1 MDYTFQFGVV
11 AEHIPYLIGGAWLSL
26 LLAFLAFWAG
36 AVIGL
41 LGAMGKTFGDRVLYR
56 VIDVYV
62 VFFTNTP
69 ALVQIYVIFYGLPDL
84 GIVLSPF
91 NSVLLGLTLNCGAY
105 LTEIQ
110 RAGFQSVRRE
120 ELEAA
125 ETLGHVLVADGAL
138 RHRPP
143 HRRRLS
149 TPRCPTSTSGSCS
162 EARWPASSRWKSS
175 PAGRLNVSSTT
186 FRTIEVFT
194 YTAGIY
200 VVLTVVAS
208 ALLALIGRH
217 AFRVKAR
224 IF

>member
-11 AEHIPYLIGGAWLSL
+11 AKHVPYLIGGAWLSL

-41 LGAMGKTFGDRVLYR
+41 LGAMGKTFGGRVLYR

-125 ETLGHVLVADGAL
+125 ETLGMSLWQTVRYVIAPHIAKTLYAPLSNFYIWIVL
-138 RHRPP
+138 
-143 HRRRLS
+143 
-149 TPRCPTSTSGSCS
+149 GSS
-162 EARWPASSRWKSS
+162 M
-175 PAGRLNVSSTT
+175 AGIFAVEELTGRAINVSSST

-200 VVLTVVAS
+200 VALTVVAS

>member
-1 MDYTFQFGVV
+1 VDYTFQFGVI
-11 AEHIPYLIGGAWLSL
+11 AKHLPYLIGGAWVSL

-41 LGAMGKTFGDRVLYR
+41 LGAMGKTFGGRILYR

-69 ALVQIYVIFYGLPDL
+69 ALVQIYVIFYGLPDV

-125 ETLGHVLVADGAL
+125 ETLGMSLWQTVRYVIAPHIAKTLYAPLSNFYIWIVL
-138 RHRPP
+138 
-143 HRRRLS
+143 
-149 TPRCPTSTSGSCS
+149 GSS
-162 EARWPASSRWKSS
+162 M
-175 PAGRLNVSSTT
+175 AGLFAVEELTGRAINVSSST

-217 AFRVKAR
+217 AFRVQAR

>member
-1 MDYTFQFGVV
+1 MDYTFQFGVI
-11 AEHIPYLIGGAWLSL
+11 AKHLPYLIGGAWLSL

-41 LGAMGKTFGDRVLYR
+41 LGAMGKTFGGRVLYR

-125 ETLGHVLVADGAL
+125 ETLGMSLWQTVRYVIAPHIAKTLYAPLSNFYIWIVL
-138 RHRPP
+138 
-143 HRRRLS
+143 
-149 TPRCPTSTSGSCS
+149 GSS
-162 EARWPASSRWKSS
+162 M
-175 PAGRLNVSSTT
+175 AGIFAVEELTGRAINVSSST

>member
-11 AEHIPYLIGGAWLSL
+11 AEHLPYLIGGAWVSL

-41 LGAMGKTFGDRVLYR
+41 LGAMGKTFGGRTLYR
-56 VIDVYV
+56 AIDAYV

-125 ETLGHVLVADGAL
+125 ETLGMSLWQTVRYVIAPHIAKTLYAPLSNFYIWIVL
-138 RHRPP
+138 
-143 HRRRLS
+143 
-149 TPRCPTSTSGSCS
+149 GSS
-162 EARWPASSRWKSS
+162 M
-175 PAGRLNVSSTT
+175 AGIFAVEELTGRAINVSAST

-200 VVLTVVAS
+200 VVLTVIAS

-217 AFRVKAR
+217 AFRVRAR
-224 IF
+224 IL

>member
-11 AEHIPYLIGGAWLSL
+11 SEHIPYLIGGAWLSL

-41 LGAMGKTFGDRVLYR
+41 LGAMGKTFGGRVVYR

-69 ALVQIYVIFYGLPDL
+69 ALVQIYVIFYGLPDI

-125 ETLGHVLVADGAL
+125 ETLGMSLWQTVRYVIAPHIAKTLYAPLSNFYIWIVL
-138 RHRPP
+138 
-143 HRRRLS
+143 
-149 TPRCPTSTSGSCS
+149 GSS
-162 EARWPASSRWKSS
+162 M
-175 PAGRLNVSSTT
+175 AGIFAVEELTGRAINVSSST

-217 AFRVKAR
+217 AFRVRAR

>member
-1 MDYTFQFGVV
+1 MDYTFQFGVI
-11 AEHIPYLIGGAWLSL
+11 AKHLPYLIGGAWLSL
-26 LLAFLAFWAG
+26 LLAFLAFWTG

-41 LGAMGKTFGDRVLYR
+41 LGAMGKTFGGRVVYR

-125 ETLGHVLVADGAL
+125 ETLGMSLWQTVRYVIAPHIAKTLYAPLSNFYIWIVL
-138 RHRPP
+138 
-143 HRRRLS
+143 
-149 TPRCPTSTSGSCS
+149 GSS
-162 EARWPASSRWKSS
+162 M
-175 PAGRLNVSSTT
+175 AGIFAVEELTGRAINVSSST

>member
-1 MDYTFQFGVV
+1 MDYTFQFGVI
-11 AEHIPYLIGGAWLSL
+11 AKHLPYLIGGAWLSL

-41 LGAMGKTFGDRVLYR
+41 LGAMGKTFGGRVVYR

-125 ETLGHVLVADGAL
+125 ETLGMSLWQTVRYVIAPHIAKTLYAPLSNFYIWIVL
-138 RHRPP
+138 
-143 HRRRLS
+143 
-149 TPRCPTSTSGSCS
+149 GSS
-162 EARWPASSRWKSS
+162 M
-175 PAGRLNVSSTT
+175 AGIFAVEELTGRAINVSSST

-200 VVLTVVAS
+200 VALTVVAS

>member
-11 AEHIPYLIGGAWLSL
+11 AEHIPYLIGGAWVSL

-41 LGAMGKTFGDRVLYR
+41 LGAMGKTFGGRVLYR

-125 ETLGHVLVADGAL
+125 ETLGMSLWQTVRYVIAPHIAKTLYAPLSNFYIWIVL
-138 RHRPP
+138 
-143 HRRRLS
+143 
-149 TPRCPTSTSGSCS
+149 GSS
-162 EARWPASSRWKSS
+162 M
-175 PAGRLNVSSTT
+175 AGIFAVEELTGRAINVSSST

-224 IF
+224 IL

>member
-11 AEHIPYLIGGAWLSL
+11 AKHLPYLIGGAWVSL

-36 AVIGL
+36 AVIRL
-41 LGAMGKTFGDRVLYR
+41 LGAMGKTFGGRVLYR

-125 ETLGHVLVADGAL
+125 ETLGMSLWQTVRYVIAPHIAKTLYAPLSNFYIWIVL
-138 RHRPP
+138 
-143 HRRRLS
+143 
-149 TPRCPTSTSGSCS
+149 GSS
-162 EARWPASSRWKSS
+162 M
-175 PAGRLNVSSTT
+175 AGIFAVEELTGRAINVSSST